1 MTKRKAYLQQKLK
14 LVPKNPG
21 VYIMY
26 DAKGSVIYV
35 GKAIKLKN
43 RLQCYFG
50 DNRSQPSLKVAMM
63 IAKIYDF
70 QYIICQNE
78 QEALILESN
87 LIKRHQPF
95 YNILLK
101 DDHDYPY
108 IKVSLN
114 ESWPRVTKAYRVGS
128 DRAFGA
134 KYYGPYLNSQ
144 LQMALRSLEQIF
156 PLASCDP
163 SKLKRFVLCLNYQI
177 GKCIGTCC
185 KVATRD
191 DYLKVIERVCK
202 YLNGDTQ
209 GVLSY
214 LTEAMNEAASQ
225 GKFEQAAF
233 FRDRLFALKAL
244 HATQRIVSQQAIDLD
259 VLAICQQNL
268 LYCIQK
274 LEIRQGKITGASNFF
289 ISVEDLSYSLF
300 GSDEKLPDVDASS
313 NMQTD
318 KAISKEVALLPNK
331 STGNLASLTEDEQSI
346 TALLELFFSQHYAEI
361 DNKPPNIL
369 LANSLNE
376 SILAQLKRDFI
387 AITGQKCNFEQAKRG
402 ERYEWGKLALNNA
415 REALSKKLLMLG
427 SKISNRETALLSLQK
442 LNNLKTIPHRIE
454 AYDVAN
460 LGNDDLCAAMVCFI
474 DGVYT
479 PKNSLLFKLPNQNQQ
494 DDYLAMSTVLV
505 RRLKHLATLEA
516 VNSLAKPGAMELLKK
531 ADNLESEPDLILLDG
546 GRGHQQAVLK
556 ALEQNFNWS
565 RQSISKRLKIAGMV
579 KNDKHETRA
588 LLTAEGE
595 QLELMPALNVERKG
609 TDIFLTSQ
617 NGTKQSTEEAVN
629 LLRLLTKVQDEVHRL
644 ANDYYRK
651 LQKKRILHYELQD
664 IPGIGPKKCQL
675 LLKHFK
681 STEAVK
687 LASVAELEQ
696 VKGISHNNAEQIY
709 EYYRLRQ

>member
-163 SKLKRFVLCLNYQI
+163 SKLKRFVPCLNYQI

-209 GVLSY
+209 GVLNY

-233 FRDRLFALKAL
+233 FRDRRFALKAL

-313 NMQTD
+313 NMQTV

>member
-163 SKLKRFVLCLNYQI
+163 SKLKRFVPCLNYQI

-244 HATQRIVSQQAIDLD
+244 HATQRIVSQQAINLD

-331 STGNLASLTEDEQSI
+331 STGSLASLTEDEQSV

-442 LNNLKTIPHRIE
+442 LNNLKAIPHRIE

>member
-163 SKLKRFVLCLNYQI
+163 SKLKRFVPCLNYQI

-244 HATQRIVSQQAIDLD
+244 HATQRIVSQQAINLD

-331 STGNLASLTEDEQSI
+331 STGNLASLTEDEQSV

-696 VKGISHNNAEQIY
+696 VKGISHNNAEKIY

>member
-163 SKLKRFVLCLNYQI
+163 SKLKRFVPCLNYQI

>member
-1 MTKRKAYLQQKLK
+1 M
-14 LVPKNPG
+14 
-21 VYIMY
+21 
-26 DAKGSVIYV
+26 
-35 GKAIKLKN
+35 
-43 RLQCYFG
+43 
-50 DNRSQPSLKVAMM
+50 
-63 IAKIYDF
+63 
-70 QYIICQNE
+70 
-78 QEALILESN
+78 
-87 LIKRHQPF
+87 
-95 YNILLK
+95 
-101 DDHDYPY
+101 
-108 IKVSLN
+108 
-114 ESWPRVTKAYRVGS
+114 
-128 DRAFGA
+128 
-134 KYYGPYLNSQ
+134 
-144 LQMALRSLEQIF
+144 
-156 PLASCDP
+156 
-163 SKLKRFVLCLNYQI
+163 
-177 GKCIGTCC
+177 
-185 KVATRD
+185 
-191 DYLKVIERVCK
+191 
-202 YLNGDTQ
+202 
-209 GVLSY
+209 
-214 LTEAMNEAASQ
+214 
-225 GKFEQAAF
+225 
-233 FRDRLFALKAL
+233 
-244 HATQRIVSQQAIDLD
+244 
-259 VLAICQQNL
+259 
-268 LYCIQK
+268 
-274 LEIRQGKITGASNFF
+274 
-289 ISVEDLSYSLF
+289 
-300 GSDEKLPDVDASS
+300 
-313 NMQTD
+313 
-318 KAISKEVALLPNK
+318 
-331 STGNLASLTEDEQSI
+331 
-346 TALLELFFSQHYAEI
+346 
-361 DNKPPNIL
+361 

>member
-163 SKLKRFVLCLNYQI
+163 SKLKRFVPCLNYQI

-233 FRDRLFALKAL
+233 SRDRLFALKAL

>member
-163 SKLKRFVLCLNYQI
+163 SKLKRFVPCLNYQI

-664 IPGIGPKKCQL
+664 IPGIGSKKCQL

>member
-163 SKLKRFVLCLNYQI
+163 SKLKRFVPCLNYQI

-313 NMQTD
+313 NMQND

>member
-163 SKLKRFVLCLNYQI
+163 SKLKRFVPCLNYQI

-331 STGNLASLTEDEQSI
+331 STGSLASLTEDEQSV

>member
-163 SKLKRFVLCLNYQI
+163 SKLKRFVPCLNYQI

-244 HATQRIVSQQAIDLD
+244 HATQRIVSQQAINLD

-331 STGNLASLTEDEQSI
+331 STGSLASLTEDEQSV

>member
-163 SKLKRFVLCLNYQI
+163 SKLKRFVPCLNYQI

-331 STGNLASLTEDEQSI
+331 STGNLASLTEDEQSV

>member
-163 SKLKRFVLCLNYQI
+163 SKLKRFVPCLNYQI

-681 STEAVK
+681 SPEAVK

>member
-163 SKLKRFVLCLNYQI
+163 SKLKRFVPCLNYQI

-331 STGNLASLTEDEQSI
+331 STGSLASLTEDEQSI

>member
-163 SKLKRFVLCLNYQI
+163 SKLKRFVPCLNYQI

-331 STGNLASLTEDEQSI
+331 STGSLASLTEDEQSV

-696 VKGISHNNAEQIY
+696 VKGISHNNAEKIY